1 VRSMMIVFIGSGL
14 GGVLRHLVGLAA
26 LRLLGPNFPYGT
38 LAINVFGSALMGLV
52 VGIFAARASTSLEL
66 RLLLTTGLIGGFTT
80 WSTFSLDAISL
91 WQRGEAGAAAAYVAA
106 SFLLSVAALLGAL
119 ALARHWA

>member
-80 WSTFSLDAISL
+80 WSTFSLDAVSL
-91 WQRGEAGAAAAYVAA
+91 WQRREAGAAAAYVAA